1 MLLNLNILTYNIC
14 QKPLISE
21 LLKDYLNKF
30 DGIVAIDFFDKQSFY
45 NQFGN
50 VKFYDQILLKY
61 GKTIYS
67 NKTEYFH
74 LGFQKYFRE
83 FEYLFH
89 LILSRYDFDSNFN
102 HMDRLSYYRQ
112 LSSICFDIIQKN
124 KISEIIFY
132 DYPHHADSFLLYHI
146 CKFLNIKTNI
156 ISYLYILKNYRIV
169 FDNSYEDRFGYFKSD
184 KKLDSVNKE
193 NILELIKKYKISKKH
208 IRPEYINYKKYKNF
222 ISFNSIVYLFL
233 KDIYRSLRRGI
244 FSRSNYVINTSLKKQ
259 FIDQNAPNEIYSVFL
274 SFLGRLKIL
283 NLKRIYKAKSVE
295 PNLNNKY
302 VLFCPNVQPEAST
315 LPLANNF
322 VDFINLTNLLI
333 KYLPNDWKIF
343 YKEHPL
349 TFSLVKEAY
358 LAKDKNYF
366 NNFISNKIIFIDYNY
381 DIYKLIKYSQFV
393 VTPTG
398 SVGIESIIKSK
409 VVLNF
414 GNAWWKNYQ
423 NVLNITDE
431 KTLKEVISKII
442 SKKININQNLLEKDI
457 IDTFEKTIDF
467 PYYYIENEKD
477 PALNKFYK
485 TDTWRELQT
494 KFNESLNF

>member
-1 MLLNLNILTYNIC
+1 LNILTYNVC

-21 LLKDYLNKF
+21 LLKDHLNKF
-30 DGIVAIDFFDKQSFY
+30 DGIIAIDFSDKKSFY
-45 NQFGN
+45 KQFKN
-50 VKFYDQILLKY
+50 VKFYDQVLLKY
-61 GKTIYS
+61 CDSTYS
-67 NKTEYFH
+67 NKTPYVD
-74 LGFQKYFRE
+74 LGFQKYFRK

-102 HMDRLSYYRQ
+102 YMDRVAYYRE
-112 LSSICFDIIQKN
+112 LSSICFGVIKKN
-124 KISEIIFY
+124 NINEIIFY

-146 CKFLNIKTNI
+146 CKFLKLKINI

-169 FDNSYEDRFGYFKSD
+169 FDNSYEERFVNFRNN
-184 KKLDSVNKE
+184 KKLDSVNRE
-193 NILELIKKYKISKKH
+193 HILELIKKYKISKKH
-208 IRPEYINYKKYKNF
+208 IRPEYIDYKKYNNF
-222 ISFNSIVYLFL
+222 ISSNSLVYLFL
-233 KDIYRSLRRGI
+233 KDLYRSFRRGI
-244 FSRSNYVINTSLKKQ
+244 FARSNYVINLSLKKQ
-259 FIDQNAPNEIYSVFL
+259 FIDQNAPNEIRSVIL
-274 SFLGRLKIL
+274 TLLGRLKIL
-283 NLKRIYKAKSVE
+283 KLKKIYKKISVK
-295 PNLNNKY
+295 PNFKYKY

-333 KYLPNDWKIF
+333 KYLPSDWKIF

-366 NNFISNKIIFIDYNY
+366 KNFISNKIIFIDYNY
-381 DIYKLIKYSQFV
+381 DIYELIKNSQFV

-414 GNAWWKNYQ
+414 GNAWWRNYE
-423 NVLNITDE
+423 NVSNITDE
-431 KTLKEVISKII
+431 KELEEVILDILDNKIHV
-442 SKKININQNLLEKDI
+442 NQNTLERDI

-477 PALNKFYK
+477 HVLKKFYK
-485 TDTWRELQT
+485 TKIWKELQT